1 MTKTKQHEPQQTVAA
16 CEQTLKE
23 LEAKRA
29 KLVERGA
36 ELPELRKGAAYLAH
50 VERNAEAR
58 HALDKVSAEI
68 ATYDSEL
75 AALDDAIAEAKN
87 RVLIAQAFEA
97 AAADRVRAARALE
110 LLGAFKEAGHEL
122 DDAWRVVSERSKLL
136 SNLLSQLHACGVRV
150 PTHEQLD
157 ILGHAAM
164 ATAIMSTPWAKRYRH
179 LAPNQRQSFRSLFDA
194 WAVASESRLRAQL
207 REDDE
212 EAA

>member
-1 MTKTKQHEPQQTVAA
+1 MTKTKQQQTVAA

-36 ELPELRKGAAYLAH
+36 ELPELRRGAAYLAH
-50 VERNAEAR
+50 VQQDAEAR
-58 HALDKVSAEI
+58 RALDKVNAEVAI
-68 ATYDSEL
+68 YASEL
-75 AALDDAIAEAKN
+75 ASIDDAIAAAKN
-87 RVLIAQAFEA
+87 KVLIAQAFEA
-97 AAADRVRAARALE
+97 AAADRASAARALE

-136 SNLLSQLHACGVRV
+136 GNLLSQLHACGVRV

-157 ILGHAAM
+157 VLGHAAM
-164 ATAIMSTPWAKRYRH
+164 ATAIMSTPWAKRYGH
-179 LAPNQRQSFRSLFDA
+179 LAPNQRQTFRSLFDA

>member
-1 MTKTKQHEPQQTVAA
+1 MTKAKERESSVAA
-16 CEQTLKE
+16 TAVLCE

-36 ELPELRKGAAYLAH
+36 ELPELRRGAAYLAH
-50 VERNAEAR
+50 VQQDAEAR
-58 HALDKVSAEI
+58 RALDKVSGEI

-97 AAADRVRAARALE
+97 AAADRARAARALE

-136 SNLLSQLHACGVRV
+136 SNLLSQLHTAGVRV
-150 PTHEQLD
+150 PTHDQLD
-157 ILGHAAM
+157 VLGHAAM

-179 LAPNQRQSFRSLFDA
+179 LAPNQRQRISATASHAERFKNCGARRRS
-194 WAVASESRLRAQL
+194 SN
-207 REDDE
+207 
-212 EAA
+212 